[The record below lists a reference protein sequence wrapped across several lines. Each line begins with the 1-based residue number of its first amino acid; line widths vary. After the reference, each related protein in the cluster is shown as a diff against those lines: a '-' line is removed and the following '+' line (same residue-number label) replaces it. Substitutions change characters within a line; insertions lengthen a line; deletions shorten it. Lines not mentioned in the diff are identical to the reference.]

1 MSKILITGATGF
13 IGSTLIKHLKGRH
26 EMILV
31 SRRRSDIH
39 TEIGIERFAADLSE
53 PLDFSNMPDK
63 VDSIIHLAQSNFYRQ
78 FPDKAEDIFNVNV
91 QGTFRLLQYAK
102 HAKAE
107 SFIFASTGNVYGYG
121 PKPFLETDAVNP
133 SDFYG
138 VSKRV
143 GELLLQSYKSFFRTV
158 IFRFFTVYGPG
169 QHKML
174 IYSLLEKVRKGETI
188 TIEGSPGLS
197 VNPIYIG
204 DAVRVFDSALH
215 QSVSGVFNVAGD
227 EVVTIQDIV
236 GIIEEVLEKKASIQ
250 HTKNHRSSNLV
261 GENTRMKEVLNV
273 FPETPLRAGLRKI
286 L

>member
-1 MSKILITGATGF
+1 
-13 IGSTLIKHLKGRH
+13 
-26 EMILV
+26 
-31 SRRRSDIH
+31 
-39 TEIGIERFAADLSE
+39 
-53 PLDFSNMPDK
+53 
-63 VDSIIHLAQSNFYRQ
+63 
-78 FPDKAEDIFNVNV
+78 
-91 QGTFRLLQYAK
+91 
-102 HAKAE
+102 
-107 SFIFASTGNVYGYG
+107 
-121 PKPFLETDAVNP
+121 
-133 SDFYG
+133 
-138 VSKRV
+138 
-143 GELLLQSYKSFFRTV
+143 
-158 IFRFFTVYGPG
+158 
-169 QHKML
+169 ML

-236 GIIEEVLEKKASIQ
+236 GIIEEVLEKKASIR
-250 HTKNHRSSNLV
+250 HAKHHRSNNLV